1 MIQEKIAVIGTFD
14 GVHLGHVHLLRQLL
28 RQAAG
33 RGLEPMAVTFSTHPL
48 SVINPAAAPAMLT
61 TAAERAEAIRAAGVA
76 NVAVLDFTPEL
87 RAMTAGEFMAMLG
100 RDYRVKA
107 LLMGYDH
114 RFGSDH
120 PGSLER
126 YREAAAPL
134 GLEVLAADEYRRS
147 DGTAISSSAIR
158 RALAVDGDAAGAAL
172 SLGRPYRLSGAVG
185 HGRQIGR
192 TIGFPTANVE
202 GIAAGK
208 VIPAAGVYAATATVD
223 GAAHTAVVN
232 IGSRPTVTA
241 ADGSAASR
249 TIEAHLLGFDGDIY
263 SRGITLDFTRRL
275 RDERRFDSLEALS
288 LQIAADIANAAGG
301 Q

>member
-1 MIQEKIAVIGTFD
+1 
-14 GVHLGHVHLLRQLL
+14 
-28 RQAAG
+28 
-33 RGLEPMAVTFSTHPL
+33 
-48 SVINPAAAPAMLT
+48 
-61 TAAERAEAIRAAGVA
+61 
-76 NVAVLDFTPEL
+76 
-87 RAMTAGEFMAMLG
+87 
-100 RDYRVKA
+100 
-107 LLMGYDH
+107 MGYDH
-114 RFGSDH
+114 RFGSDRL
-120 PGSLER
+120 GSLER

-134 GLEVLAADEYRRS
+134 GLEVLAADEYRRA

-172 SLGRPYRLSGAVG
+172 SLGRPYRLSGTVG

-208 VIPAAGVYAATATVD
+208 VIPAAGVYAATASVD